1 MYEPN
6 IITNDKMN
14 AVGYL
19 RISKEDENN
28 QESESIA
35 NQKTIIQKYAEENG
49 LIITKFYADDGFT
62 GTNFDRPAFKNL
74 LEDIEHK
81 KVNIVITKDMSR
93 LGRNYI
99 EVGYY
104 LENYFPLNKVRYIA
118 INDGVDTFADSSSND
133 MTPFKSVMNDWYC
146 KDISKKVRSSILALA
161 KQGKC
166 IKAFPPYGYQKH
178 PAEKGKLIIDENTA
192 HVVRKIFQ
200 MYHERI

>member
-49 LIITKFYADDGFT
+49 LVITKFYADDGFT

-93 LGRNYI
+93 LGRNYV

-118 INDGVDTFADSSSND
+118 INDGVDTFVDSSSND

-178 PAEKGKLIIDENTA
+178 PTEKGKLIIDENTA
-192 HVVRKIFQ
+192 PVVRKIFK